1 MHGKGVHMSRS
12 AAKRLSLLMLGLVSA
27 VTAADDPT
35 QRISFAAGANSAT
48 VTGAVAGYRSLR
60 YLLAGRAG
68 QVMSIS
74 FAPSK
79 KTLYYSVLQGTHTL
93 RDGSSEDSPDWSA
106 TLTTGGDYVID
117 VFLKSGDA
125 KRNVEATFTLT
136 VALSNATVSYFCAD
150 GRRLAV
156 TYVND
161 LEPGSARV
169 VVAGN
174 AYVLPQVVSGSGARY
189 SDGKITWWNKG
200 REGTLELGAPAT
212 QCSE

>member
-1 MHGKGVHMSRS
+1 
-12 AAKRLSLLMLGLVSA
+12 MLGVVSA

-35 QRISFAAGANSAT
+35 QRISFGSGTNSAT
-48 VTGAVAGYRSLR
+48 VTGAVIGYRSLR

-68 QVMSIS
+68 QVLSIS
-74 FAPSK
+74 FTPSK

-93 RDGSSEDSPDWSA
+93 RDGSSEDSTDWSA
-106 TLTTGGDYVID
+106 NLTATGDYVID
-117 VFLKSGDA
+117 VFLKSADA
-125 KRNVEATFTLT
+125 RRNAEVTFTLT

-150 GRRLAV
+150 GRRMAV

-161 LEPGSARV
+161 LDPGSARV

-174 AYVLPQVVSGSGARY
+174 TYVLPQVMSGSGARY

-212 QCSE
+212 QCAE